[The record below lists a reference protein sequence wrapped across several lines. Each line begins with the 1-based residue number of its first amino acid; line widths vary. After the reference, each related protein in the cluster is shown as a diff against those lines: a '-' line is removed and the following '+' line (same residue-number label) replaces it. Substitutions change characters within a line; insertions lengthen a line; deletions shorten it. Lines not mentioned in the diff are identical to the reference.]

1 MTAFY
6 QTLDNLFNQY
16 RQLIGQ
22 MQSVLEQEKE
32 NLRVRDVSA
41 LEQTI
46 RVKESLAERI
56 TH

>member
-22 MQSVLEQEKE
+22 MQSVLEQE
-32 NLRVRDVSA
+32 
-41 LEQTI
+41 
-46 RVKESLAERI
+46 
-56 TH
+56 